1 MSYKSIERSRE
12 IRLWIGQVIV
22 PAIVTGVVLA
32 SNPNVRKWASDKWF
46 ELKTTVKQKIDR
58 I

>member
-12 IRLWIGQVIV
+12 IRLWIGQVIAPV
-22 PAIVTGVVLA
+22 VIAGVALA

>member
-12 IRLWIGQVIV
+12 IRLWIGQVIAPV
-22 PAIVTGVVLA
+22 VIAGVALA

-46 ELKTTVKQKIDR
+46 VVKTSIKQKIDS